1 MNSEIFNNTTTPPK
15 NQLYSLCTPALI
27 YLIFSLSQI
36 IIDTFKGLHIIAF
49 FKFITMIIFT
59 LLLNG
64 LCSAGLGIVSWVIV
78 FIPFMLMTVITSIL
92 IYIFG
97 LDPITGRLKYI
108 KKNKYIKTHPKEHKS
123 LHPYKNTKYN
133 PPKPRQYK
141 SKCKKYNWD
150 DWNDYSNYW
159 STSYHNYYK

>member
-1 MNSEIFNNTTTPPK
+1 MNTEIFNNTSNPPN

-64 LCSAGLGIVSWVIV
+64 LCSAGLGILSWIIV

-97 LDPITGRLKYI
+97 LDPITGRLKYV
-108 KKNKYIKTHPKEHKS
+108 KKNRYNQSKPKKHKS
-123 LHPYKNTKYN
+123 LHPYRNDKYYS
-133 PPKPRQYK
+133 PKPRQYK
-141 SKCKKYNWD
+141 TKCKKYNWK

-159 STSYHNYYK
+159 SYNYHNNYK

>member
-97 LDPITGRLKYI
+97 LDPITG
-108 KKNKYIKTHPKEHKS
+108 
-123 LHPYKNTKYN
+123 
-133 PPKPRQYK
+133 
-141 SKCKKYNWD
+141 
-150 DWNDYSNYW
+150 
-159 STSYHNYYK
+159 